1 MFQDSKALFCSLQAW
16 PIHDI
21 QINMQAKPLILI
33 KINGK
38 IGRLLRRKVQGIRD
52 KEDRTLVLHKLCP
65 MPSKLN

>member
-1 MFQDSKALFCSLQAW
+1 
-16 PIHDI
+16 
-21 QINMQAKPLILI
+21 MQAKPLILI